1 MISDLV
7 ISQLGSRADETRMA
21 PGSIRRNTS
30 PDHFSPGQRPVRRF
44 LAQFEAKWD
53 LNRDLWGSSDDKG
66 SADIGWGGGSTHLAL
81 TNSHK
86 EDVLFQYHMR
96 VFTTQS
102 GGLRRAYTGRV
113 SGHLT
118 APSDVRRDLDIHEIR
133 YSVGLKTTWKFDL
146 PVFTLVTMS
155 NSFSGLEDL
164 GELYDAS
171 AWRAVN
177 IRPLIRATGIA
188 AFAFRV
194 RSLLPGWADQWSRLL
209 DQIDRVLS
217 ADVSTRLVLYL
228 VPPMVVLLLTT
239 ARTAGHHAPAGEPQE
254 NYGR

>member
-1 MISDLV
+1 MFRAYYRNIGLQGGHDDAISSLV
-7 ISQLGSRADETRMA
+7 ISQLGSRADETQMA
-21 PGSIRRNTS
+21 LGSTRPNA
-30 PDHFSPGQRPVRRF
+30 PLNQFSPSQRPVQHF

-66 SADIGWGGGSTHLAL
+66 SADASWGGGSTPLAM

-96 VFTTQS
+96 VFTTHS
-102 GGLRRAYTGRV
+102 GGLRRAVTGRV
-113 SGHLT
+113 SGNLT
-118 APSDVRRDLDIHEIR
+118 APSDARRNLDIHEIR

-146 PVFTLVTMS
+146 PVFTLVTMT

-164 GELYDAS
+164 GELYDAN

-177 IRPLIRATGIA
+177 IRPSIRATGIA

-209 DQIDRVLS
+209 DQIDMVLS
-217 ADVSTRLVLYL
+217 ADVSTS
-228 VPPMVVLLLTT
+228 VVM
-239 ARTAGHHAPAGEPQE
+239 
-254 NYGR
+254 